1 MAPEDER
8 LKIAITRILR
18 LRLAGL
24 TVGAVGAEFL
34 RRRIAP
40 LQERGRPAWEF
51 KNSADIMRLRPGLNY
66 NFTVLELDA
75 MLLELFKRDPQ
86 HPFMLARGVVPLCN
100 NSSLDRIRAM
110 MPLCDS
116 HGIVPTWQEP
126 ADDVAQAFFDN
137 LEEVPV
143 HTDKQKSLTRD
154 TTDEELQR
162 IATRAEEVA
171 AAAAAGAFG
180 FTVEEAEAANLAE
193 RAEFIGEEEPAGSEA
208 EPSEAGEEEPETS
221 ESLPQAEPP
230 APPRRRLRRSADVA
244 GRQPGQQPPSRATR
258 STAASNVAVGA
269 PHATV
274 ATGAGSSRAMATAP
288 AKRARDPNPPPHRT
302 GGEPDFDLSALSS
315 DEEEEE

>member
-24 TVGAVGAEFL
+24 TVGAVGADFL

-66 NFTVLELDA
+66 NFTILELDA

-86 HPFMLARGVVPLCN
+86 HPFTLARGVVPLCN

-126 ADDVAQAFFDN
+126 ADDIVQAFLDN
-137 LEEVPV
+137 LEEVSV
-143 HTDKQKSLTRD
+143 RANEQKSLTRD

-171 AAAAAGAFG
+171 AVAAAGVFG
-180 FTVEEAEAANLAE
+180 FTVEEAEAAEAANLAE
-193 RAEFIGEEEPAGSEA
+193 RAEFIGEEEPAG
-208 EPSEAGEEEPETS
+208 EEEPEPS

-230 APPRRRLRRSADVA
+230 APPRRRLRRGGDAA

-258 STAASNVAVGA
+258 STAASHVAAGA
-269 PHATV
+269 PHAAA
-274 ATGAGSSRAMATAP
+274 ATGAGSFRVTATTP
-288 AKRARDPNPPPHRT
+288 AKRARDPTPPPRRT
-302 GGEPDFDLSALSS
+302 RGEPDFDLSTLSS